1 MSVESTLQSLRS
13 WMVSSCETLAII
25 LNQGV
30 YPEEAQHEFVTA
42 DDISY
47 KAWKGVAFPVSLF
60 GGVEG
65 EFSLL
70 LEKQR
75 ASTLIDL
82 LVGGTGS
89 EASEEFTALHQ
100 SVLQEAIQQLVGGL
114 SDMLSQLR
122 GQQVKVRLS
131 QSLTDLRPDPA
142 TEPYLWWDCPIT
154 LDEGPAFGI
163 TLLVPQSLLEQMKA
177 VAPPKPT
184 ASASAPRGGFLS
196 QFQPVEDDEDEAGS
210 VEEPLRP
217 QFEALKPSG
226 GKRGRGQLD
235 LILDVPLQVQGV
247 LGRTSMM
254 VQDLIHLGEGSIL
267 ELDKLAGEPVELFVH
282 DRLVAYGEVIVVD
295 ERFGVKVLELA
306 TDRRHLRPAASM

>member
-1 MSVESTLQSLRS
+1 MSFESTLQSLRS

-30 YPEEAQHEFVTA
+30 YPEEAHHEILTA
-42 DDISY
+42 EDVSY
-47 KAWKGVAFPVSLF
+47 KAWSGVAFPVSLF

-82 LVGGTGS
+82 LVGGSGGDS
-89 EASEEFTALHQ
+89 PEEFTALHQ

-122 GQQVKVRLS
+122 SQQVKVRLS
-131 QSLTDLRPDPA
+131 QSNTELRPDAA

-163 TLLVPQSLLEQMKA
+163 TLLIPQTLLEQMKA
-177 VAPPKPT
+177 VAPPKAAHASPT
-184 ASASAPRGGFLS
+184 RLALAPVPS
-196 QFQPVEDDEDEAGS
+196 
-210 VEEPLRP
+210 EEPAECEEPSRP
-217 QFEALKPSG
+217 RFESLQANN

-235 LILDVPLQVQGV
+235 LILDVPLQVQVV
-247 LGRTSMM
+247 LGRTSML
-254 VQDLIHLGEGSIL
+254 VQDLIHLVEGSIL

-306 TDRRHLRPAASM
+306 ADRRHLRPAASM

>member
-1 MSVESTLQSLRS
+1 MSFENTLQSLRS
-13 WMVSSCETLAII
+13 WMVSSCETLSII

-30 YPEEAQHEFVTA
+30 YPEEARHESLTA
-42 DDISY
+42 EDISY

-70 LEKQR
+70 LEHQR

-89 EASEEFTALHQ
+89 DSSEEFTALHQ

-114 SDMLSQLR
+114 SDMLTQLR

-131 QSLTDLRPDPA
+131 QSTTEFRADAA

-154 LDEGPAFGI
+154 LDEGPEFGI
-163 TLLVPQSLLEQMKA
+163 TLLLPETLLEQMKA
-177 VAPPKPT
+177 VAPPKP
-184 ASASAPRGGFLS
+184 AAAPSQPRGGFLS
-196 QFQPVEDDEDEAGS
+196 QFQPVEGEEEFGE
-210 VEEPLRP
+210 EEPVRP
-217 QFEALKPSG
+217 QFEPLKQGG
-226 GKRGRGQLD
+226 GKKGRGQLD
-235 LILDVPLQVQGV
+235 LILDVPLQVQVV

-254 VQDLIHLGEGSIL
+254 VQELIHLVEGSIL

-306 TDRRHLRPAASM
+306 SDKRQLRQASSM

>member
-1 MSVESTLQSLRS
+1 MSLDSTLQSLRS

-30 YPEEAQHEFVTA
+30 YPEEAQHEMVTA
-42 DDISY
+42 EDIQY

-89 EASEEFTALHQ
+89 EALEEFTALHQ

-114 SDMLSQLR
+114 SDMLTQLR
-122 GQQVKVRLS
+122 GQQVKIRLS
-131 QSLTDLRPDPA
+131 QSTMDIRPDAA

-154 LDEGPAFGI
+154 LDEGPPFGI
-163 TLLVPQSLLEQMKA
+163 TLLLPQTLLEQMKA
-177 VAPPKPT
+177 VPAPKAT
-184 ASASAPRGGFLS
+184 APASSGRGGFMS
-196 QFQPVEDDEDEAGS
+196 QFQPVESDDEDE
-210 VEEPLRP
+210 EETVRP
-217 QFEALKPSG
+217 QFETLKPNN

-235 LILDVPLQVQGV
+235 LILDVPLQVQVV

-254 VQDLIHLGEGSIL
+254 VQDLIHLVEGSIL

-306 TDRRHLRPAASM
+306 TDRRHLRPASSM

>member
-1 MSVESTLQSLRS
+1 MSVDSTLQSLRS

-30 YPEEAQHEFVTA
+30 YPDEARHEVVTA
-42 DDISY
+42 EDINY
-47 KAWKGVAFPVSLF
+47 KAWGGVVFPVSLF

-70 LEKQR
+70 LERQR

-82 LVGGTGS
+82 LVGGNGES
-89 EASEEFTALHQ
+89 AEEFTALHQ

-114 SDMLSQLR
+114 SDMLTQLR

-131 QSLTDLRPDPA
+131 QSTTELRPDAA

-163 TLLVPQSLLEQMKA
+163 TLLLPQTLMDQMKA
-177 VAPPKPT
+177 VSPPKG
-184 ASASAPRGGFLS
+184 ASSAASRPSFS
-196 QFQPVEDDEDEAGS
+196 PVEDSSDEPA
-210 VEEPLRP
+210 RP
-217 QFEALKPSG
+217 HFESLQSG
-226 GKRGRGQLD
+226 QGKRGRGQLD
-235 LILDVPLQVQGV
+235 LILDVPLQVQVV

-254 VQDLIHLGEGSIL
+254 VQDLIHLVEGSIL

-306 TDRRHLRPAASM
+306 SDRRQLRPAAGM

>member
-1 MSVESTLQSLRS
+1 MSFESTLQSLRS
-13 WMVSSCETLAII
+13 WMVSSCETLSII

-30 YPEEAQHEFVTA
+30 YPEEALHEILTSE
-42 DDISY
+42 DISY
-47 KAWKGVAFPVSLF
+47 KAWKGVVFPVSLF

-70 LEKQR
+70 LERQR

-89 EASEEFTALHQ
+89 ESSDEFTALHQ

-114 SDMLSQLR
+114 SDMLTQLR
-122 GQQVKVRLS
+122 GQAVKVRLS
-131 QSLTDLRPDPA
+131 QSATDLRPDAA
-142 TEPYLWWDCPIT
+142 TDPYLWWDCPIT
-154 LDEGPAFGI
+154 LDEGPPFGI
-163 TLLVPQSLLEQMKA
+163 TLLLPQTLLEQMKA
-177 VAPPKPT
+177 VPPPKAAAQP
-184 ASASAPRGGFLS
+184 ASAPRGGFLS
-196 QFQPVEDDEDEAGS
+196 QFQVEEDDEAGDVDEPA
-210 VEEPLRP
+210 RP
-217 QFEALKPSG
+217 QFEALKPNT

-235 LILDVPLQVQGV
+235 LILDVPLQVQVV

-254 VQDLIHLGEGSIL
+254 VQDLIHLVEGSIL

-306 TDRRHLRPAASM
+306 TDRRQLRPAASM

>member
-1 MSVESTLQSLRS
+1 MSFDSNLQSLRS
-13 WMVSSCETLAII
+13 WMVSSCETLSII

-30 YPEEAQHEFVTA
+30 YPEEARHEMLTA
-42 DDISY
+42 EDIAY
-47 KAWKGVAFPVSLF
+47 KAWSGVGFPVSLF

-65 EFSLL
+65 EFTLL

-82 LVGGTGS
+82 LVGGSGET
-89 EASEEFTALHQ
+89 AEEFTALHQ
-100 SVLQEAIQQLVGGL
+100 SVLQEAIQQLVAGL
-114 SDMLSQLR
+114 SDMLTQLR

-131 QSLTDLRPDPA
+131 QSTTELRPDAA

-154 LDEGPAFGI
+154 LDEGPSFGI
-163 TLLVPQSLLEQMKA
+163 TLLLPQTLLEQMKS
-177 VAPPKPT
+177 VAPPT
-184 ASASAPRGGFLS
+184 AAASSASRPSFAPA
-196 QFQPVEDDEDEAGS
+196 DDYSDEPA
-210 VEEPLRP
+210 RP
-217 QFEALKPSG
+217 RFESLQADQ

-235 LILDVPLQVQGV
+235 LILDVPLQVQVV

-254 VQDLIHLGEGSIL
+254 VQDLIHLVEGSIL

-306 TDRRHLRPAASM
+306 TDRRQLRPAG